1 MKLIKIGRSKEN
13 DVVIDDDT
21 KVSRHHAELFHD
33 DDGNTFITDLNSANG
48 TFVNGDKIN
57 GIHLLKDLDII
68 VIGKSDPIPWKN
80 YFKNNSIKSAK
91 SKSASSSTDNN
102 IENDSSV
109 EKTDYKKASKGWIIA
124 GFIFAFLGG
133 YFGTCIGLNYLFGKY
148 DSKTKTIGGLMT
160 LISLIMIGVWRLNY

>member
-13 DVVIDDDT
+13 DIVIDDDT

-57 GIHLLKDLDII
+57 GTHLLKDLDII

-80 YFKNNSIKSAK
+80 YFKINSVKSAK
-91 SKSASSSTDNN
+91 SKSASSPTDNN

-109 EKTDYKKASKGWIIA
+109 KKTDYKKASKGWIIA